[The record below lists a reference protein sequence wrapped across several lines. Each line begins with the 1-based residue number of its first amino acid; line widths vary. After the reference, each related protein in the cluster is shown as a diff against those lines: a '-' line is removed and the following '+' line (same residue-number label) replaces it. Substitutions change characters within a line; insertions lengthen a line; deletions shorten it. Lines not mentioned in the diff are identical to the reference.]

1 LFEDQAATIVS
12 WCIGHLDPVR
22 VSRIVLVPCPYTAK
36 ARDYISHNVCKKH
49 TQINP
54 PLGGGALKHEDGAS
68 VRGELKP
75 PKGIDKGDERQRNLA
90 GTDAR
95 IARRRFGKDRT
106 AQRKHE
112 QSEMNTSK

>member
-1 LFEDQAATIVS
+1 MKDLSYSD
-12 WCIGHLDPVR
+12 
-22 VSRIVLVPCPYTAK
+22 
-36 ARDYISHNVCKKH
+36 CKEH
-49 TQINP
+49 SEVNP
-54 PLGGGALKHEDGAS
+54 PLGGRALKHEDGAS

-75 PKGIDKGDERQRNLA
+75 PEGIDKGDERQRNLA

-95 IARRRFGKDRT
+95 IARGRFGKDRT